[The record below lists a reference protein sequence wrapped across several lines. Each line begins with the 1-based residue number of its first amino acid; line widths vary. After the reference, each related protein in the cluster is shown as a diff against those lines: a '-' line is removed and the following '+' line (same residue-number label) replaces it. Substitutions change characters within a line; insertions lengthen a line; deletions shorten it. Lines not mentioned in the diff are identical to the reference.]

1 MNIAENPKY
10 YGYQGCFVSII
21 YNFFDKKPSGRSVKI
36 ETITNQEIAAE
47 SHKPIIR
54 KLEKRKVYSSF
65 KDNIGA
71 VDLVDMQLISKFNK
85 GLRFLLCIVDIYST
99 YVWVVIS
106 TKAFEETL
114 DECRRKPKKM
124 MVR

>member
-1 MNIAENPKY
+1 MLLKIR
-10 YGYQGCFVSII
+10 SIMDI
-21 YNFFDKKPSGRSVKI
+21 KDVLFQLFIIFFDKKPSGRSVKI
-36 ETITNQEIAAE
+36 ETVTNQEIAAE